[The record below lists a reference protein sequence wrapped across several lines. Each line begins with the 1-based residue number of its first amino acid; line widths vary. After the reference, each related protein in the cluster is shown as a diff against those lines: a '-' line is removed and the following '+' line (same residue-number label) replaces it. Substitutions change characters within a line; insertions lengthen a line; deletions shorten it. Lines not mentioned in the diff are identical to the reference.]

1 MPKQTYTGLKWIVD
15 PLGQSRLIGS
25 SRITP
30 LRYVADYATEDRCS
44 LLAVFSQN
52 ELIDLESQYLPHV
65 RLGVFPSLDAALF
78 VAERHDFAFFK
89 TQAEHGGA
97 EPVFVGSDRTRAVS
111 EAIRA
116 SGMDEDEFVPGDH
129 ICPNGRPFTR
139 TASFFPAKKV
149 ANKQNA
155 DGSFGL
161 QITVDAREMPVWLL
175 EAPMGTLL
183 MLGAVNT
190 GHEDSDDEKT
200 WKKRASDAFKRA
212 HMMANESEFQE
223 WLGTKYDHWGLIAV
237 AMQQN
242 SDAVVEATAETIKR
256 IVGVP
261 SRADLKTNRDA
272 VERLERLDREYYK
285 DLSYG
290 FGIYGS
296 ATAA

>member
-1 MPKQTYTGLKWIVD
+1 
-15 PLGQSRLIGS
+15 
-25 SRITP
+25 
-30 LRYVADYATEDRCS
+30 
-44 LLAVFSQN
+44 
-52 ELIDLESQYLPHV
+52 
-65 RLGVFPSLDAALF
+65 
-78 VAERHDFAFFK
+78 
-89 TQAEHGGA
+89 
-97 EPVFVGSDRTRAVS
+97 
-111 EAIRA
+111 
-116 SGMDEDEFVPGDH
+116 
-129 ICPNGRPFTR
+129 
-139 TASFFPAKKV
+139 
-149 ANKQNA
+149 
-155 DGSFGL
+155 
-161 QITVDAREMPVWLL
+161 
-175 EAPMGTLL
+175 
-183 MLGAVNT
+183 VNT

-256 IVGVP
+256 IVGGP